1 MHILVIGGSGIVG
14 SIITPFLA
22 EVHTLRVFDLNPPQV
37 ADYPFHQGNVN
48 NIDDLSA
55 AMQDIDAVIYMA
67 MGHINWQ
74 ESIGITSAFDVNI
87 KGIYLALKAA
97 HEAGITQAV
106 YTSSMSVY
114 GGDLM
119 QRTFPDEG
127 LTPDA
132 TGLYGFTKYMGEHVC
147 LNAVREWGMNINAL
161 RLCHPT
167 PKDKWLEQTTEG
179 VPTIHTTA
187 QDVANAMLAALTY
200 EAGFQAFTISGDYE
214 QKVMNMSKAKRL
226 LGWEPLARPNK

>member
-1 MHILVIGGSGIVG
+1 MHILIIGGSGIVG
-14 SIITPFLA
+14 SIVMPFLA

-48 NIDDLSA
+48 NIDDLTA
-55 AMQDIDAVIYMA
+55 AMQGIDAVLYMA
-67 MGHINWQ
+67 MGHIDWQ
-74 ESIGITSAFDVNI
+74 EPFGVTSAFDVNI
-87 KGIYLALKAA
+87 KGVYLSLKAA
-97 HEAGITQAV
+97 HESGITQGV

-119 QRTFPDEG
+119 NRTFPDEV

-132 TGLYGFTKYMGEHVC
+132 TGLYGLTKYLGELVC
-147 LNAVREWGMNINAL
+147 LNAVREWGMNVNAL
-161 RLCHPT
+161 RLCHPI
-167 PKDKWLEQTTEG
+167 PEDKWLEQATLG

-187 QDVANAMLAALTY
+187 QDVANAMLAALNY
-200 EAGFQAFTISGDYE
+200 EGGFQTFTISGDYE